1 MDKRTVSSAHERIDK
16 LEIQVAEIKTEIK
29 IQFKH
34 LFNKIR
40 RLEMIIIGLTGASLL
55 LLLNMNFLG
64 G

>member
-55 LLLNMNFLG
+55 LLLNMNFLS
-64 G
+64 